1 MDEKVF
7 SDILNNFKGA
17 LFNDMKILTG
27 LMDSDQLRTFI
38 DESFNKLYKSE

>member
-27 LMDSDQLRTFI
+27 LMDSNQLREFI